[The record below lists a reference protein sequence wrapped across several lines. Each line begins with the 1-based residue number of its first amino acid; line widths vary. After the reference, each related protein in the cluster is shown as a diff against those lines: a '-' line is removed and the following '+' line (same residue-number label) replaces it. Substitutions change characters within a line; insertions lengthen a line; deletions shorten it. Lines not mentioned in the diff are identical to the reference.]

1 MKDRVLV
8 DADGYTRVHRLTPL
22 LRFWSLIL
30 ALLAIFAVNI
40 NASMISDVLSYL
52 QSGHLG
58 EIGRGSLLGAGGF
71 VLVCAV
77 IWLMSGIWW
86 RKLGYKL
93 TEDEIALRHGVIS
106 TSFRSARYERIQAV
120 DVVESIIARLLGLA
134 AVRVETAGGTSSVI
148 KIEYLSKAKAEELR
162 AELLRRTNKGP
173 TGEPAPEA
181 EEATA
186 LIPEIPILRTI
197 AAEALRLPTL
207 LAALVIGGLLFIPG
221 MWTALLP
228 IIVGYVGSVWGLV
241 DSSWKFTALHDAP
254 TNALNVSYGLA
265 DRRRQTIRISR
276 IHGVRVSQP
285 FLWRRLGWYEVNVSV
300 AGYGAKGSGKQ
311 SGSTRILPVGT
322 REQALELLE
331 LISDLD
337 RAQIEGYARPE
348 GHTQPTYTSPRRATW
363 ISPIDRKQQSVT
375 LVDSPLPVTI
385 VHRGRIN
392 RRVMVI
398 GTPHIQELTLKVG
411 PLGHLAGVRTVR
423 FDLVAGPVK
432 MAGQDLTP
440 ADASELLARLRS
452 RPLPSLDAV
461 LEQINEPNGKL
472 QRGLHQDLRN
482 KPRNNSRDGASRG
495 SQELTPGD
503 EA

>member
-1 MKDRVLV
+1 MKDRALI

-30 ALLAIFAVNI
+30 ALLAIFVLNI
-40 NASMISDVLSYL
+40 NASMIEDVVSYL
-52 QSGHLG
+52 QGGHLG
-58 EIGRGSLLGAGGF
+58 EVGRGTLLAIGGF

-77 IWLMSGIWW
+77 IWLVSGVWW

-93 TEDEIALRHGVIS
+93 TDDEVALRHGVIS

-120 DVVESIIARLLGLA
+120 DVVESIIARLLGLGT
-134 AVRVETAGGTSSVI
+134 VRVETAGGNASVI
-148 KIEYLSKAKAEELR
+148 KIEYLPKAKAEELR
-162 AELLRRTNKGP
+162 AELLRRTNG
-173 TGEPAPEA
+173 GQVEQPEQA
-181 EEATA
+181 VEEAAEPA

-207 LAALVIGGLLFIPG
+207 ITALIIGGLLFIPG

-228 IIVGYVGSVWGLV
+228 IIVGFVGRVWSLV
-241 DSSWKFTALHDAP
+241 DSSWTFTALHDAP
-254 TNALNVSYGLA
+254 SHALNISYGLA

-285 FLWRRLGWYEVNVSV
+285 FLWRRLGWYEVHVSV
-300 AGYGAKGSGKQ
+300 AGYGTKGGGKQ

-322 REQALELLE
+322 REQALDLLA

-337 RAQIEGYARPE
+337 RAQIEEYARPE
-348 GHTQPTYTSPRRATW
+348 GHTQPTYTSPRRARW
-363 ISPIDRKQQSVT
+363 VSPIDRKQQSVT
-375 LVDSPLPVTI
+375 LVDSPEPVTI

-411 PLGHLAGVRTVR
+411 PLSHLVGVRTVR
-423 FDLVAGPVK
+423 FDLVAGPVR

-440 ADASELLARLRS
+440 ADASELLTRLRT
-452 RPLPSLDAV
+452 RRLPV
-461 LEQINEPNGKL
+461 LEGPLNGPL
-472 QRGLHQDLRN
+472 G
-482 KPRNNSRDGASRG
+482 G
-495 SQELTPGD
+495 

>member
-1 MKDRVLV
+1 MKDRALI

-30 ALLAIFAVNI
+30 ALLAIFVLNI
-40 NASMISDVLSYL
+40 NASMIEDIVSYL
-52 QSGHLG
+52 QGGHLG
-58 EIGRGSLLGAGGF
+58 EVGRGTLLAIGGF

-77 IWLMSGIWW
+77 IWLVSGVWW

-93 TEDEIALRHGVIS
+93 TDDEVALRHGVIS

-134 AVRVETAGGTSSVI
+134 TVRVETAGGNASVI
-148 KIEYLSKAKAEELR
+148 KIEYLPKAKAEELR
-162 AELLRRTNKGP
+162 AELLRRTNG
-173 TGEPAPEA
+173 GQVEQREQAVEESAEP
-181 EEATA
+181 A

-207 LAALVIGGLLFIPG
+207 ITALIIGGLLFIPG

-228 IIVGYVGSVWGLV
+228 IIVGFVGRVWSLV
-241 DSSWKFTALHDAP
+241 DSSWTFTALHDAP
-254 TNALNVSYGLA
+254 SHALNISYGLA
-265 DRRRQTIRISR
+265 DRRRQTIRIGR

-285 FLWRRLGWYEVNVSV
+285 FLWRRLGWYEVHVSV
-300 AGYGAKGSGKQ
+300 AGYGTKGGGKQ

-322 REQALELLE
+322 REQALDLLA

-337 RAQIEGYARPE
+337 RAQIEDYARPE
-348 GHTQPTYTSPRRATW
+348 GHTQPTYTSPRRARW
-363 ISPIDRKQQSVT
+363 VSPIDRKQQSVT
-375 LVDSPLPVTI
+375 LVESPQPVTI

-411 PLGHLAGVRTVR
+411 PLSHLAGVRTVR
-423 FDLVAGPVK
+423 FDLVAGPVR

-440 ADASELLARLRS
+440 ADASELLTRLRT
-452 RPLPSLDAV
+452 RRLPV
-461 LEQINEPNGKL
+461 LEAPLNGPL
-472 QRGLHQDLRN
+472 G
-482 KPRNNSRDGASRG
+482 G
-495 SQELTPGD
+495 

>member
-1 MKDRVLV
+1 MKDRALV

-30 ALLAIFAVNI
+30 ALVAVFVLNI
-40 NASMISDVLSYL
+40 NASMLSDVLSYL
-52 QSGHLG
+52 QGGHLG
-58 EIGRGSLLGAGGF
+58 EVGRGTLLGIGGF
-71 VLVCAV
+71 VLVCAA
-77 IWLMSGIWW
+77 IWLVSGVWW

-93 TEDEIALRHGVIS
+93 TEDEVALRHGVIS

-120 DVVESIIARLLGLA
+120 DVVESVIARLLGLA
-134 AVRVETAGGTSSVI
+134 TVRVETAGGTSSVI
-148 KIEYLSKAKAEELR
+148 KIEYLTKAKAEQLR
-162 AELLRRTNKGP
+162 TELLRRTNNGP
-173 TGEPAPEA
+173 VGEPDPAPA
-181 EEATA
+181 DDA
-186 LIPEIPILRTI
+186 LIPEIPIGRTI

-207 LAALVIGGLLFIPG
+207 IAALIILGVVFIPG

-228 IIVGYVGSVWGLV
+228 IIVGFVGRVWGLV

-254 TNALNVSYGLA
+254 SHALNVSYGLA
-265 DRRRQTIRISR
+265 DRRRQTIRIGR

-285 FLWRRLGWYEVNVSV
+285 FLWRRFGWYEVHVSV
-300 AGYGAKGSGKQ
+300 AGYGAKGGGKQ

-322 REQALELLE
+322 REQALELLA

-337 RAQIEGYARPE
+337 RAQIEDFARPE
-348 GHTQPTYTSPRRATW
+348 GHTQPTYTSPRRARWT
-363 ISPIDRKQQSVT
+363 SPVDRRQQSVT
-375 LVDSPLPVTI
+375 LVEAPKPVTI

-411 PLGHLAGVRTVR
+411 PLSHLAGVRTVR

-440 ADASELLARLRS
+440 HDASELLTRLRT
-452 RPLPSLDAV
+452 RRLPALEGPLNGSLD
-461 LEQINEPNGKL
+461 G
-472 QRGLHQDLRN
+472 
-482 KPRNNSRDGASRG
+482 
-495 SQELTPGD
+495 

>member
-1 MKDRVLV
+1 MKDRALI

-30 ALLAIFAVNI
+30 ALLAVLAVNI
-40 NASMISDVLSYL
+40 NASMVSDVLNYL
-52 QSGHLG
+52 QGGHLG
-58 EIGRGSLLGAGGF
+58 EVGRGTLLGIGAF
-71 VLVCAV
+71 VLVCAA
-77 IWLMSGIWW
+77 IWLVSGVWW

-93 TEDEIALRHGVIS
+93 TEDEVALRHGVIS

-120 DVVESIIARLLGLA
+120 DVVESVIARLLGLA
-134 AVRVETAGGTSSVI
+134 TVRVETAGGTSSVI
-148 KIEYLSKAKAEELR
+148 KIEYLTKAKAEQLR
-162 AELLRRTNKGP
+162 AELLRRTNNGP
-173 TGEPAPEA
+173 VAEPDPVPADD
-181 EEATA
+181 A
-186 LIPEIPILRTI
+186 LIPEIPIGRTI

-207 LAALVIGGLLFIPG
+207 IAALIILGVAFIPG

-228 IIVGYVGSVWGLV
+228 VIVGFVGRVWGLV

-254 TNALNVSYGLA
+254 SHALNISYGLA
-265 DRRRQTIRISR
+265 DRRRQTIRIGR

-285 FLWRRLGWYEVNVSV
+285 FLWRRFGWYEVHVSV
-300 AGYGAKGSGKQ
+300 AGYGAKGGGKQ

-322 REQALELLE
+322 REQALELLA

-337 RAQIEGYARPE
+337 RAQIEDFARPE
-348 GHTQPTYTSPRRATW
+348 GHTQPTYTSPRRARW
-363 ISPIDRKQQSVT
+363 ISPVDRRQQSVT
-375 LVDSPLPVTI
+375 LVEAPKPVTI
-385 VHRGRIN
+385 VHRGRVN

-411 PLGHLAGVRTVR
+411 PLSHLAGVRTVR

-440 ADASELLARLRS
+440 HDASELLTRLRT
-452 RPLPSLDAV
+452 RRLPV
-461 LEQINEPNGKL
+461 LENPELKA
-472 QRGLHQDLRN
+472 
-482 KPRNNSRDGASRG
+482 DG
-495 SQELTPGD
+495 

>member
-1 MKDRVLV
+1 MKDRALV
-8 DADGYTRVHRLTPL
+8 DVDGYTRVHRLTPL

-30 ALLAIFAVNI
+30 ALVAIFAVNI

-52 QSGHLG
+52 QGGHLG
-58 EIGRGSLLGAGGF
+58 EVGRGTLLGLGAF
-71 VLVCAV
+71 VLVCTV
-77 IWLMSGIWW
+77 IWLVSGIWW

-148 KIEYLSKAKAEELR
+148 KIEYLSKVKAEELR

-173 TGEPAPEA
+173 AGESAPETPA
-181 EEATA
+181 A

-207 LAALVIGGLLFIPG
+207 VTALVIGGLLFLPG

-228 IIVGYVGSVWGLV
+228 IIVGFVGRVWGLV

-254 TNALNVSYGLA
+254 ANALNVSYGLA

-285 FLWRRLGWYEVNVSV
+285 FLWRRFGWYEVNVSV

-322 REQALELLE
+322 REQVLELLE

-337 RAQIEGYARPE
+337 RAQIEDFARPE

-363 ISPIDRKQQSVT
+363 VSPIDRKQQSVT
-375 LVDSPLPVTI
+375 LVDSPQPVTI

-440 ADASELLARLRS
+440 ADASELLTRLRS
-452 RPLPSLDAV
+452 RRLPA
-461 LEQINEPNGKL
+461 LESAPAPSG
-472 QRGLHQDLRN
+472 
-482 KPRNNSRDGASRG
+482 
-495 SQELTPGD
+495 GD

>member
-1 MKDRVLV
+1 VKDRALI

-30 ALLAIFAVNI
+30 ALLAIFVLNI
-40 NASMISDVLSYL
+40 NASMIEDVVSYL
-52 QSGHLG
+52 QGGHLG
-58 EIGRGSLLGAGGF
+58 EVGRGTLLAIGGF

-77 IWLMSGIWW
+77 IWLVSGVWW

-93 TEDEIALRHGVIS
+93 TDDEVALRHGVIS

-134 AVRVETAGGTSSVI
+134 TVRVETAGGNASVI
-148 KIEYLSKAKAEELR
+148 KIEYLPKAKAEELR
-162 AELLRRTNKGP
+162 AELLRRTNSGQAEQP
-173 TGEPAPEA
+173 EQAVEEVAEP
-181 EEATA
+181 A

-207 LAALVIGGLLFIPG
+207 ITALIIGGLLFIPG

-228 IIVGYVGSVWGLV
+228 IIVGFVGRVWSLV
-241 DSSWKFTALHDAP
+241 DSSWTFTALHDAP
-254 TNALNVSYGLA
+254 SHALNISYGLA
-265 DRRRQTIRISR
+265 DRRRQTIRIGR

-285 FLWRRLGWYEVNVSV
+285 FLWRRLGWYEVHVSV
-300 AGYGAKGSGKQ
+300 AGYGTKGGGKQ

-322 REQALELLE
+322 REQALELLA

-337 RAQIEGYARPE
+337 RAQIEDYARPE
-348 GHTQPTYTSPRRATW
+348 GHTQPTYTSPRRARW
-363 ISPIDRKQQSVT
+363 VSPIDRKQQSVT
-375 LVDSPLPVTI
+375 LVDSPQPVTI

-411 PLGHLAGVRTVR
+411 PLSHLAGVRTVR
-423 FDLVAGPVK
+423 FDLVAGPVR
-432 MAGQDLTP
+432 MAGQDLPP
-440 ADASELLARLRS
+440 ADASELLTRLRT
-452 RPLPSLDAV
+452 RRLPV
-461 LEQINEPNGKL
+461 LEGPLNGTL
-472 QRGLHQDLRN
+472 G
-482 KPRNNSRDGASRG
+482 G
-495 SQELTPGD
+495 

>member
-1 MKDRVLV
+1 MRDRALV

-30 ALLAIFAVNI
+30 ALVAVLAVNI

-52 QSGHLG
+52 QGGHLG
-58 EIGRGSLLGAGGF
+58 EVGRGTLLGIGAF
-71 VLVCAV
+71 VLVCAM
-77 IWLMSGIWW
+77 IWLVSGIWW

-148 KIEYLSKAKAEELR
+148 KIEYLSKATAEELR

-173 TGEPAPEA
+173 ASAPAPETPA
-181 EEATA
+181 D
-186 LIPEIPILRTI
+186 LIPGIPILRTI
-197 AAEALRLPTL
+197 TAEALRLPTL
-207 LAALVIGGLLFIPG
+207 LAGLVIGGLLFIPG

-228 IIVGYVGSVWGLV
+228 IIVGYLGSVWGLV

-254 TNALNVSYGLA
+254 ANALNVSYGLA

-285 FLWRRLGWYEVNVSV
+285 FLWRRLGWYEVHVSV

-322 REQALELLE
+322 REQALELLA

-337 RAQIEGYARPE
+337 RAQIEDFARPE
-348 GHTQPTYTSPRRATW
+348 GHSQPTYTSPRRATW
-363 ISPIDRKQQSVT
+363 VSPIDRKQQSVT
-375 LVDSPLPVTI
+375 LVDSPRPVTI

-432 MAGQDLTP
+432 MGGQDLTP

-452 RPLPSLDAV
+452 RRLPALDAA
-461 LEQINEPNGKL
+461 LEPSNEPIDTP
-472 QRGLHQDLRN
+472 QRELHQDLRN
-482 KPRNNSRDGASRG
+482 NPRDGAG
-495 SQELTPGD
+495 KWGLDLKACD

>member
-1 MKDRVLV
+1 MKDRALI

-30 ALLAIFAVNI
+30 ALLAIFVLNI
-40 NASMISDVLSYL
+40 NASMIEDVVSYL
-52 QSGHLG
+52 QGGHLG
-58 EIGRGSLLGAGGF
+58 EVGRSTLLAIGGF

-77 IWLMSGIWW
+77 IWLVSGVWW

-93 TEDEIALRHGVIS
+93 TDDEVALRHGVIS

-134 AVRVETAGGTSSVI
+134 TVRVETAGGNASVI
-148 KIEYLSKAKAEELR
+148 KIEYLTKAKAEELR
-162 AELLRRTNKGP
+162 AELLRRTNGGQAEQP
-173 TGEPAPEA
+173 EQAVEEVAEP
-181 EEATA
+181 A

-207 LAALVIGGLLFIPG
+207 ITALTIGGLLFIPG

-228 IIVGYVGSVWGLV
+228 IIVGFVGRVWSLV
-241 DSSWKFTALHDAP
+241 DSSWTFTALHDAP
-254 TNALNVSYGLA
+254 SHALNISYGLA

-285 FLWRRLGWYEVNVSV
+285 FLWRRLGWYEVHVSV
-300 AGYGAKGSGKQ
+300 AGYGTKGGGKQ

-322 REQALELLE
+322 REQALDLLA

-337 RAQIEGYARPE
+337 RAQIEDYARPE
-348 GHTQPTYTSPRRATW
+348 GHTQPTYTSPRRARW
-363 ISPIDRKQQSVT
+363 VSPIDRKQQSVT
-375 LVDSPLPVTI
+375 LVDSPEPVTI

-411 PLGHLAGVRTVR
+411 PLSHLAGVRTVR
-423 FDLVAGPVK
+423 FDLVAGPVR

-440 ADASELLARLRS
+440 ADASELLTRLRT
-452 RPLPSLDAV
+452 RRLPV
-461 LEQINEPNGKL
+461 LEGPLNGPL
-472 QRGLHQDLRN
+472 G
-482 KPRNNSRDGASRG
+482 G
-495 SQELTPGD
+495 

>member
-1 MKDRVLV
+1 MKDRALI

-30 ALLAIFAVNI
+30 ALLAIFVLNI
-40 NASMISDVLSYL
+40 NASMIEDVVSYL
-52 QSGHLG
+52 QGGHLG
-58 EIGRGSLLGAGGF
+58 EVGRGTLLAIGGF

-77 IWLMSGIWW
+77 IWLVSGVWW

-93 TEDEIALRHGVIS
+93 TDDEVALRHGVIS

-134 AVRVETAGGTSSVI
+134 TVRVETAGGNASVI
-148 KIEYLSKAKAEELR
+148 KIEYLPKAKAEELR
-162 AELLRRTNKGP
+162 AELLRRTNG
-173 TGEPAPEA
+173 GQVEQPEQA
-181 EEATA
+181 VEEAAEPA

-207 LAALVIGGLLFIPG
+207 ITALIIGGLLFVPG

-228 IIVGYVGSVWGLV
+228 IIVGFVGRVWSLV
-241 DSSWKFTALHDAP
+241 DSSWTFTALHDAP
-254 TNALNVSYGLA
+254 SHALNISYGLA

-285 FLWRRLGWYEVNVSV
+285 FLWRRLGWYEVHVSV
-300 AGYGAKGSGKQ
+300 AGYGTKGGGKQ

-322 REQALELLE
+322 REQALDLLA

-337 RAQIEGYARPE
+337 RAQIEEYARPE
-348 GHTQPTYTSPRRATW
+348 GHTQPTYTSPRRARW
-363 ISPIDRKQQSVT
+363 VSPIDRKQQSVT
-375 LVDSPLPVTI
+375 LVDSPEPVTI

-411 PLGHLAGVRTVR
+411 PLSHLVGVRTVR
-423 FDLVAGPVK
+423 FDLVAGPVR

-440 ADASELLARLRS
+440 ADASELLTRLRTRS
-452 RPLPSLDAV
+452 LPV
-461 LEQINEPNGKL
+461 LEGPLNGPL
-472 QRGLHQDLRN
+472 G
-482 KPRNNSRDGASRG
+482 G
-495 SQELTPGD
+495 

>member
-1 MKDRVLV
+1 MKDRALV

-30 ALLAIFAVNI
+30 ALLAVVVVNI
-40 NASMISDVLSYL
+40 NASMASDVLSYL

-58 EIGRGSLLGAGGF
+58 EIGRGTLLGIAAF
-71 VLVCAV
+71 LLVCAV
-77 IWLMSGIWW
+77 IWLVSGIWW

-93 TEDEIALRHGVIS
+93 TDDEIALRHGVIS

-134 AVRVETAGGTSSVI
+134 AVRVETAGGASSVI
-148 KIEYLSKAKAEELR
+148 TIAYLSKAKAEELR
-162 AELLRRTNKGP
+162 AELLRRTNKEP
-173 TGEPAPEA
+173 ASEPAPEA
-181 EEATA
+181 EEAA

-207 LAALVIGGLLFIPG
+207 ISALVIGGLLFIPG

-254 TNALNVSYGLA
+254 SHALNISYGLA

-285 FLWRRLGWYEVNVSV
+285 FLWRRLGWYEVHVSV
-300 AGYGAKGSGKQ
+300 AGYGAKGGGKQ
-311 SGSTRILPVGT
+311 SGSTRVLPVGT
-322 REQALELLE
+322 REQAVELLA

-337 RAQIEGYARPE
+337 RTQIEDYARPE
-348 GHTQPTYTSPRRATW
+348 GHTKPTYTSPRRAW
-363 ISPIDRKQQSVT
+363 WVSPIDRKQQSVT
-375 LVDSPLPVTI
+375 LVESPQPVTI
-385 VHRGRIN
+385 VHCGRIN

-432 MAGQDLTP
+432 MAGHDLTP
-440 ADASELLARLRS
+440 ADASELLTRLRARRLPALEAS
-452 RPLPSLDAV
+452 RPHEA
-461 LEQINEPNGKL
+461 
-472 QRGLHQDLRN
+472 QDT
-482 KPRNNSRDGASRG
+482 KG
-495 SQELTPGD
+495 GD

>member
-1 MKDRVLV
+1 MKDRALI

-30 ALLAIFAVNI
+30 ALVAVLAVNV
-40 NASMISDVLSYL
+40 NASMVSDVLSYV
-52 QSGHLG
+52 QGGHLG
-58 EIGRGSLLGAGGF
+58 EVGRGTLLGIGAF
-71 VLVCAV
+71 VLVCTV
-77 IWLMSGIWW
+77 IWLVSGIWW

-148 KIEYLSKAKAEELR
+148 KIEYLTKATAEELR

-173 TGEPAPEA
+173 ASEPEPETPA
-181 EEATA
+181 A

-207 LAALVIGGLLFIPG
+207 VTALVIGGLLFLPG

-228 IIVGYVGSVWGLV
+228 IIVGFVGRVWSLV

-254 TNALNVSYGLA
+254 ANALNVSYGLA

-285 FLWRRLGWYEVNVSV
+285 FLWRRFGWYEVHVSV
-300 AGYGAKGSGKQ
+300 AGYGAKGGGKQ

-322 REQALELLE
+322 REQALELLA

-337 RAQIEGYARPE
+337 RAQIEDYARPE
-348 GHTQPTYTSPRRATW
+348 GHTRPTYTSPRRATW
-363 ISPIDRKQQSVT
+363 VSPIDRKQQSVT
-375 LVDSPLPVTI
+375 LVESPQPVTI

-432 MAGQDLTP
+432 MAGQDLTS
-440 ADASELLARLRS
+440 ADASALLTRLRS
-452 RPLPSLDAV
+452 RRLPA
-461 LEQINEPNGKL
+461 LESAPA
-472 QRGLHQDLRN
+472 
-482 KPRNNSRDGASRG
+482 PS
-495 SQELTPGD
+495 GD

>member
-1 MKDRVLV
+1 MKDRALI
-8 DADGYTRVHRLTPL
+8 DADGYIRVHRFTPL

-30 ALLAIFAVNI
+30 ALVAIFAVNI
-40 NASMISDVLSYL
+40 NAAMISDVVSYL
-52 QSGHLG
+52 QSGNLG
-58 EIGRGSLLGAGGF
+58 EVGRGTLLGIGAF

-77 IWLMSGIWW
+77 IWLVSGIWW

-134 AVRVETAGGTSSVI
+134 TVRVETAGGTSSVI
-148 KIEYLSKAKAEELR
+148 KIEYLPKAKAEELR
-162 AELLRRTNKGP
+162 AELLRRTNKNP
-173 TGEPAPEA
+173 ASEPAPEA
-181 EEATA
+181 EEAAA

-228 IIVGYVGSVWGLV
+228 IIVGFVGSVWGLV

-285 FLWRRLGWYEVNVSV
+285 FLWRRFGWYEVHVSV

-337 RAQIEGYARPE
+337 RAQIEDFARPE

-363 ISPIDRKQQSVT
+363 ISPLDRKQQSVT

-440 ADASELLARLRS
+440 ADASELLTRLRS
-452 RPLPSLDAV
+452 RRLPAMESALSPMDSSV
-461 LEQINEPNGKL
+461 NISQV
-472 QRGLHQDLRN
+472 D
-482 KPRNNSRDGASRG
+482 PRQNPREDSRDSAVRG
-495 SQELTPGD
+495 SD

>member
-1 MKDRVLV
+1 MKDRALI

-30 ALLAIFAVNI
+30 ALLAVLAVNI
-40 NASMISDVLSYL
+40 NASMVSDVLNYL
-52 QSGHLG
+52 QGGHLG
-58 EIGRGSLLGAGGF
+58 EVGRGTLLGIGAF
-71 VLVCAV
+71 VLVCAA
-77 IWLMSGIWW
+77 IWLVSGVWW

-93 TEDEIALRHGVIS
+93 TEDEVALRHGVIS

-120 DVVESIIARLLGLA
+120 DVVESVIARLLGLA
-134 AVRVETAGGTSSVI
+134 TVRVETAGGTSSVI
-148 KIEYLSKAKAEELR
+148 KIEYLTKAKAEQLR
-162 AELLRRTNKGP
+162 AELLRRTNNGP
-173 TGEPAPEA
+173 VAEPDPVPADD
-181 EEATA
+181 A
-186 LIPEIPILRTI
+186 LIPEIPIGRTI

-207 LAALVIGGLLFIPG
+207 IAALIILGVAFIPG

-228 IIVGYVGSVWGLV
+228 VIVGFVGRVWGLV

-254 TNALNVSYGLA
+254 SHALNISYGLA
-265 DRRRQTIRISR
+265 DRRRQTIRIGR

-285 FLWRRLGWYEVNVSV
+285 FLWRRFGWYEVHVSV
-300 AGYGAKGSGKQ
+300 AGYGAKGGGKQ

-322 REQALELLE
+322 REQALELLA

-337 RAQIEGYARPE
+337 RAQIEDFARPE
-348 GHTQPTYTSPRRATW
+348 GHTQPTYTSPRRARW
-363 ISPIDRKQQSVT
+363 ISPVDRRQQSVT
-375 LVDSPLPVTI
+375 LVEAPKPVTI
-385 VHRGRIN
+385 VHRGRVN

-411 PLGHLAGVRTVR
+411 PLSHLAGVRTVR

-440 ADASELLARLRS
+440 HDASELLTRLRT
-452 RPLPSLDAV
+452 RRLPALEGPLNGALD
-461 LEQINEPNGKL
+461 G
-472 QRGLHQDLRN
+472 
-482 KPRNNSRDGASRG
+482 
-495 SQELTPGD
+495 

>member
-1 MKDRVLV
+1 MKDRALI

-30 ALLAIFAVNI
+30 ALVAVLAVNV
-40 NASMISDVLSYL
+40 NASMVSDVLSYV
-52 QSGHLG
+52 QGGHLG
-58 EIGRGSLLGAGGF
+58 EVGRGTLLGIGAF
-71 VLVCAV
+71 VLVCTV
-77 IWLMSGIWW
+77 IWLVSGIWW

-148 KIEYLSKAKAEELR
+148 KIEYLTKATAEELR

-173 TGEPAPEA
+173 ASEPAPETPA
-181 EEATA
+181 A

-207 LAALVIGGLLFIPG
+207 VTALVIGSLLFLPG

-228 IIVGYVGSVWGLV
+228 IIVGFVGRVWSLV
-241 DSSWKFTALHDAP
+241 DSSWTFTALHDAP
-254 TNALNVSYGLA
+254 ANALNVSYGLA

-285 FLWRRLGWYEVNVSV
+285 FLWRRFGWYEVHVSV
-300 AGYGAKGSGKQ
+300 AGYGAKGGGKQ

-322 REQALELLE
+322 REQALELLA

-337 RAQIEGYARPE
+337 RAQIEDYARPE
-348 GHTQPTYTSPRRATW
+348 GHTQPTYTSPRRARW
-363 ISPIDRKQQSVT
+363 VSPIDRKQQSVT
-375 LVDSPLPVTI
+375 LVESPQPVTI

-440 ADASELLARLRS
+440 ADASELLTRLRS
-452 RPLPSLDAV
+452 RRLPA
-461 LEQINEPNGKL
+461 LESAPAPSG
-472 QRGLHQDLRN
+472 
-482 KPRNNSRDGASRG
+482 
-495 SQELTPGD
+495 GD

>member
-1 MKDRVLV
+1 MKDRALV

-30 ALLAIFAVNI
+30 ALVAVLAVNV
-40 NASMISDVLSYL
+40 NASMVSDVLSYV
-52 QSGHLG
+52 QGGHLG
-58 EIGRGSLLGAGGF
+58 EVGRGTLLGIGAF
-71 VLVCAV
+71 VLVCAM
-77 IWLMSGIWW
+77 IWLVSGIWW

-148 KIEYLSKAKAEELR
+148 KIEYLTKATAEELR

-173 TGEPAPEA
+173 ASEPA
-181 EEATA
+181 EETPAA

-207 LAALVIGGLLFIPG
+207 VTALVIGGLLFLPG

-241 DSSWKFTALHDAP
+241 DSSWKFTAFHHAP

-285 FLWRRLGWYEVNVSV
+285 FLWRRFGWYEVHVSV
-300 AGYGAKGSGKQ
+300 AGYGAKGGGKQ

-322 REQALELLE
+322 REQALELLA

-337 RAQIEGYARPE
+337 RAQIEDYARPE

-363 ISPIDRKQQSVT
+363 VSPVDRKQQSVT

-440 ADASELLARLRS
+440 ADASELLTRLRS
-452 RPLPSLDAV
+452 RRLPA
-461 LEQINEPNGKL
+461 LESAPA
-472 QRGLHQDLRN
+472 
-482 KPRNNSRDGASRG
+482 PS
-495 SQELTPGD
+495 GD

>member
-1 MKDRVLV
+1 MKDRALI

-30 ALLAIFAVNI
+30 ALVAVLAVNV
-40 NASMISDVLSYL
+40 NASMVSDILAYL
-52 QSGHLG
+52 QGGHLG
-58 EIGRGSLLGAGGF
+58 EVGRGTLLGIGAF
-71 VLVCAV
+71 VLVCAM
-77 IWLMSGIWW
+77 IWLASGIWW

-148 KIEYLSKAKAEELR
+148 KIEYLTKATAEELR

-173 TGEPAPEA
+173 ASEPEPETPA
-181 EEATA
+181 A
-186 LIPEIPILRTI
+186 LIPAIPILRTI

-207 LAALVIGGLLFIPG
+207 VTALVIGGLLFLPG

-228 IIVGYVGSVWGLV
+228 IIVGFVGRVWSLV
-241 DSSWKFTALHDAP
+241 DSSWTFTALHDAP
-254 TNALNVSYGLA
+254 ANALNVSYGLA

-285 FLWRRLGWYEVNVSV
+285 FLWRRFGWYEVHVSV
-300 AGYGAKGSGKQ
+300 AGYGAKGGGKQ

-322 REQALELLE
+322 REQALELLA

-337 RAQIEGYARPE
+337 RAQIEDYARPE

-363 ISPIDRKQQSVT
+363 VSPVDRKQQSVT
-375 LVDSPLPVTI
+375 LVESPQPVTI

-440 ADASELLARLRS
+440 HDASELLTRLRS
-452 RPLPSLDAV
+452 RRLPA
-461 LEQINEPNGKL
+461 LESAPA
-472 QRGLHQDLRN
+472 
-482 KPRNNSRDGASRG
+482 PS
-495 SQELTPGD
+495 GD

>member
-1 MKDRVLV
+1 MKDRALI

-30 ALLAIFAVNI
+30 ALLAIFVLNI
-40 NASMISDVLSYL
+40 NASMIEDVVSYL
-52 QSGHLG
+52 QGGHLG
-58 EIGRGSLLGAGGF
+58 EVGRGTLLAIGGF

-77 IWLMSGIWW
+77 IWLVSGVWW

-93 TEDEIALRHGVIS
+93 TDDEVALRHGVIS

-134 AVRVETAGGTSSVI
+134 TVRVETAGGNASVI
-148 KIEYLSKAKAEELR
+148 KIEYLPKAKAEELR
-162 AELLRRTNKGP
+162 AELLRRTNGGQVEQP
-173 TGEPAPEA
+173 EQAVEEESEP
-181 EEATA
+181 A

-207 LAALVIGGLLFIPG
+207 ITALIIGGLLFIPG

-228 IIVGYVGSVWGLV
+228 IIVGFVGRVWSLV
-241 DSSWKFTALHDAP
+241 DSSWTFTALHDAP
-254 TNALNVSYGLA
+254 SNALNISYGLA

-285 FLWRRLGWYEVNVSV
+285 FLWRRLGWYEVHVSV
-300 AGYGAKGSGKQ
+300 AGYGTKGGGKQ

-322 REQALELLE
+322 REQALDLLA

-337 RAQIEGYARPE
+337 RAQIEDYARPE
-348 GHTQPTYTSPRRATW
+348 GHTQPTYTSPRRARW
-363 ISPIDRKQQSVT
+363 VSPIDRKQQSVT
-375 LVDSPLPVTI
+375 LVDSPEPVTI

-411 PLGHLAGVRTVR
+411 PLSHLAGVRTVR
-423 FDLVAGPVK
+423 FDLVAGPVR

-440 ADASELLARLRS
+440 ADASELLTRLRT
-452 RPLPSLDAV
+452 RRLPV
-461 LEQINEPNGKL
+461 LEGPLNGTL
-472 QRGLHQDLRN
+472 G
-482 KPRNNSRDGASRG
+482 G
-495 SQELTPGD
+495 

>member
-1 MKDRVLV
+1 MKDRALI

-30 ALLAIFAVNI
+30 ALLAIFVLNI
-40 NASMISDVLSYL
+40 NASMIEDVVSYL
-52 QSGHLG
+52 QGGHLG
-58 EIGRGSLLGAGGF
+58 EVGRGTLLAIGGF

-77 IWLMSGIWW
+77 IWLVSGVWW

-93 TEDEIALRHGVIS
+93 TDDEVALRHGVIS

-134 AVRVETAGGTSSVI
+134 TVRVETAGGNASVI
-148 KIEYLSKAKAEELR
+148 KIEYLPKAKAEELR
-162 AELLRRTNKGP
+162 AELLRRTNG
-173 TGEPAPEA
+173 GQVEQPEQA
-181 EEATA
+181 VEEAAEPA

-207 LAALVIGGLLFIPG
+207 ITGLIIGGLLFIPG

-228 IIVGYVGSVWGLV
+228 IIVGFVGRVWSLV
-241 DSSWKFTALHDAP
+241 DSSWTFTALHDAP
-254 TNALNVSYGLA
+254 SHALNISYGLA

-285 FLWRRLGWYEVNVSV
+285 FLWRRLGWYEVHVSV
-300 AGYGAKGSGKQ
+300 AGYGTKGGGKQ

-322 REQALELLE
+322 REQALDLLA

-337 RAQIEGYARPE
+337 RAQIEDYARPE
-348 GHTQPTYTSPRRATW
+348 GHTQPTYTSPRRAW
-363 ISPIDRKQQSVT
+363 WVSPIDRKQQSVT
-375 LVDSPLPVTI
+375 LVDSPEPVTI

-411 PLGHLAGVRTVR
+411 PLSHLVGVRTVR
-423 FDLVAGPVK
+423 FDLVAGPVR

-440 ADASELLARLRS
+440 ADASELLTRLRT
-452 RPLPSLDAV
+452 RRLPV
-461 LEQINEPNGKL
+461 LEGPLNGPL
-472 QRGLHQDLRN
+472 G
-482 KPRNNSRDGASRG
+482 G
-495 SQELTPGD
+495 

>member
-1 MKDRVLV
+1 MKDRALI
-8 DADGYTRVHRLTPL
+8 DADGYTRVHRFTPL

-30 ALLAIFAVNI
+30 ALVAVLAVNV
-40 NASMISDVLSYL
+40 NASMVSDVLSYV
-52 QSGHLG
+52 QGGHLG
-58 EIGRGSLLGAGGF
+58 EVGRGTLLGIGAF
-71 VLVCAV
+71 VLVCTV
-77 IWLMSGIWW
+77 IWLVSGIWW

-120 DVVESIIARLLGLA
+120 EVVESIIARLLGLA

-148 KIEYLSKAKAEELR
+148 KIEYLTKATAEELR

-173 TGEPAPEA
+173 ASEPAPETPA
-181 EEATA
+181 A

-207 LAALVIGGLLFIPG
+207 VTALVIGGLLFLPG

-228 IIVGYVGSVWGLV
+228 IIVGFVGRVWSLV
-241 DSSWKFTALHDAP
+241 DSSWTFTALHDAP
-254 TNALNVSYGLA
+254 ANALNVSYGLA

-285 FLWRRLGWYEVNVSV
+285 FLWRRFGWYEVHVSV
-300 AGYGAKGSGKQ
+300 AGYGAKGGGKQ

-337 RAQIEGYARPE
+337 RAQIEDFARPE
-348 GHTQPTYTSPRRATW
+348 GRTQPTYTSPRRATW

-375 LVDSPLPVTI
+375 LVESPQPVTI

-440 ADASELLARLRS
+440 ADASALLTRLRS
-452 RPLPSLDAV
+452 RRLPAMEAALGPSSL
-461 LEQINEPNGKL
+461 Q
-472 QRGLHQDLRN
+472 QDL
-482 KPRNNSRDGASRG
+482 K
-495 SQELTPGD
+495 PGD

>member
-1 MKDRVLV
+1 MKDRALV

-58 EIGRGSLLGAGGF
+58 EIGRGTLLGIAAF
-71 VLVCAV
+71 LLVCAV
-77 IWLMSGIWW
+77 IWLVSGIWW

-134 AVRVETAGGTSSVI
+134 AVRVETAGGASSVI
-148 KIEYLSKAKAEELR
+148 TIAYLSKTRAEELR

-173 TGEPAPEA
+173 ASEPAPETPA
-181 EEATA
+181 A

-207 LAALVIGGLLFIPG
+207 ISALVIGGLLFIPG

-241 DSSWKFTALHDAP
+241 DSSWKFTALYDAP
-254 TNALNVSYGLA
+254 SHALNISYGLA

-285 FLWRRLGWYEVNVSV
+285 FLWRRLGWYEVHVSV
-300 AGYGAKGSGKQ
+300 AGYGAKGGGKQ
-311 SGSTRILPVGT
+311 SGSTRVLPVGT
-322 REQALELLE
+322 REQAVELLA

-337 RAQIEGYARPE
+337 RTQIEDYARPE
-348 GHTQPTYTSPRRATW
+348 GHTKPTYTSPRRAW
-363 ISPIDRKQQSVT
+363 WVSPIDRKQQSVT
-375 LVDSPLPVTI
+375 LVESPQPVTI
-385 VHRGRIN
+385 VHCGRIN

-432 MAGQDLTP
+432 MAGHDLTP
-440 ADASELLARLRS
+440 ADASELLTRLRARRLPALEAS
-452 RPLPSLDAV
+452 RPHEVQDA
-461 LEQINEPNGKL
+461 K
-472 QRGLHQDLRN
+472 
-482 KPRNNSRDGASRG
+482 G
-495 SQELTPGD
+495 SD

>member
-1 MKDRVLV
+1 MKDRALV

-30 ALLAIFAVNI
+30 ALVAVFVLNI
-40 NASMISDVLSYL
+40 NASMLSDVLSYL
-52 QSGHLG
+52 QGGHLG
-58 EIGRGSLLGAGGF
+58 EVGRGTLPGIGGF
-71 VLVCAV
+71 VLECAA
-77 IWLMSGIWW
+77 IWLVSGVWW

-93 TEDEIALRHGVIS
+93 TEDEVALRHGVIS

-120 DVVESIIARLLGLA
+120 DVVESVIARLLGLA
-134 AVRVETAGGTSSVI
+134 TVRVETAGGRSSVI

-162 AELLRRTNKGP
+162 EELLRRTNNGP
-173 TGEPAPEA
+173 VGEPDPAPA
-181 EEATA
+181 DDA
-186 LIPEIPILRTI
+186 LIPEIPIGRTI

-207 LAALVIGGLLFIPG
+207 IAVLIILGVVFIPG

-228 IIVGYVGSVWGLV
+228 IIVGFVGRVWGLV

-254 TNALNVSYGLA
+254 SHALNVSYGLA
-265 DRRRQTIRISR
+265 DRRRQTIRIGR

-285 FLWRRLGWYEVNVSV
+285 FLWRRFGWYEVHVSV
-300 AGYGAKGSGKQ
+300 AGYGAKGGGKQ

-322 REQALELLE
+322 REQALELLA

-337 RAQIEGYARPE
+337 RTQIEDFARPE
-348 GHTQPTYTSPRRATW
+348 GHTQPTYTSPRRARW
-363 ISPIDRKQQSVT
+363 ISPVDRRQQSVT
-375 LVDSPLPVTI
+375 LVEAPKPVTI
-385 VHRGRIN
+385 VHRGRVN

-398 GTPHIQELTLKVG
+398 GTPHIQELTLKAG
-411 PLGHLAGVRTVR
+411 PLSHLAGVRTVR

-440 ADASELLARLRS
+440 ADASELLTRLRT
-452 RPLPSLDAV
+452 RRLPALEGPLNGALD
-461 LEQINEPNGKL
+461 G
-472 QRGLHQDLRN
+472 
-482 KPRNNSRDGASRG
+482 
-495 SQELTPGD
+495 

>member
-1 MKDRVLV
+1 MKDRALV

-30 ALLAIFAVNI
+30 ALLAIFVVNI

-52 QSGHLG
+52 QSGHLS
-58 EIGRGSLLGAGGF
+58 EIGRGTLLGIAAF
-71 VLVCAV
+71 ILVCAL
-77 IWLMSGIWW
+77 IWLVSGVWW

-93 TEDEIALRHGVIS
+93 TDDEIALRHGVIS

-148 KIEYLSKAKAEELR
+148 QIQYLSKAKAEALR
-162 AELLRRTNKGP
+162 AELLHRTNKV
-173 TGEPAPEA
+173 PASLLVA
-181 EEATA
+181 EEEGA

-207 LAALVIGGLLFIPG
+207 LVALTIGGLLFIPG

-228 IIVGYVGSVWGLV
+228 IIVGFVGRVWSLV
-241 DSSWKFTALHDAP
+241 DSSWTFTALHDAP
-254 TNALNVSYGLA
+254 SNALNVSYGLA

-285 FLWRRLGWYEVNVSV
+285 FLWRRFGWYEVEVSV
-300 AGYGAKGSGKQ
+300 AGYGAKSSGKQ

-322 REQALELLE
+322 REQAVELLA

-337 RAQIEGYARPE
+337 RTQIEDYARPE
-348 GHTQPTYTSPRRATW
+348 GHTQPTYTSPRRAW
-363 ISPIDRKQQSVT
+363 WVSPIDRKQQSVT
-375 LVDSPLPVTI
+375 LVDSPQPVTI

-440 ADASELLARLRS
+440 ADASDLLTRLRS
-452 RPLPSLDAV
+452 RRLPA
-461 LEQINEPNGKL
+461 LE
-472 QRGLHQDLRN
+472 
-482 KPRNNSRDGASRG
+482 ASRPHEAQDTKG
-495 SQELTPGD
+495 GD

>member
-1 MKDRVLV
+1 MKDRALV

-30 ALLAIFAVNI
+30 ALMAIFAVNI

-58 EIGRGSLLGAGGF
+58 EIGRGTLLGIAAF
-71 VLVCAV
+71 LLVCAV
-77 IWLMSGIWW
+77 IWLVSGIWW

-93 TEDEIALRHGVIS
+93 TDDEIALRHGVIS

-134 AVRVETAGGTSSVI
+134 AVRVETAGGASSVI
-148 KIEYLSKAKAEELR
+148 TIAYLSKTRAEELR
-162 AELLRRTNKGP
+162 AELLRRTNKSP
-173 TGEPAPEA
+173 SSEPAPEV
-181 EEATA
+181 EEAAA

-207 LAALVIGGLLFIPG
+207 LAALVIGGLLFLPG

-228 IIVGYVGSVWGLV
+228 IIVGYLGSVWGLV
-241 DSSWKFTALHDAP
+241 DSSWKFTALYDAP
-254 TNALNVSYGLA
+254 SHALNISYGLA

-285 FLWRRLGWYEVNVSV
+285 FLWRRLGWYEVHVSV
-300 AGYGAKGSGKQ
+300 AGYGTKGGGKQ

-322 REQALELLE
+322 REQALDLLA

-337 RAQIEGYARPE
+337 RTQIEDYARPE
-348 GHTQPTYTSPRRATW
+348 GHTQPTYTSPRRARW
-363 ISPIDRKQQSVT
+363 VSPIDRKQQSVT
-375 LVDSPLPVTI
+375 LVESPQPVTI

-411 PLGHLAGVRTVR
+411 PVGHLAGVRTVR

-432 MAGQDLTP
+432 MAGHDLTP
-440 ADASELLARLRS
+440 ADASELLTRLRA
-452 RPLPSLDAV
+452 RRLPDLEGPINGPL
-461 LEQINEPNGKL
+461 G
-472 QRGLHQDLRN
+472 G
-482 KPRNNSRDGASRG
+482 
-495 SQELTPGD
+495 

>member
-1 MKDRVLV
+1 MKDRALV

-30 ALLAIFAVNI
+30 ALLAVVVVNI

-58 EIGRGSLLGAGGF
+58 EIGRGTLLGIAAF
-71 VLVCAV
+71 LLVCAM
-77 IWLMSGIWW
+77 IWLVSGIWW

-93 TEDEIALRHGVIS
+93 TDDEIALRHGVIS

-134 AVRVETAGGTSSVI
+134 AVRVETAGGASSVI
-148 KIEYLSKAKAEELR
+148 TIAYLSKTRAEELR

-173 TGEPAPEA
+173 ASEPAPETPA
-181 EEATA
+181 A

-197 AAEALRLPTL
+197 AAEALRLPTVVT
-207 LAALVIGGLLFIPG
+207 ALVIGGLLFLPG

-241 DSSWKFTALHDAP
+241 DSSWKFTALYDAP
-254 TNALNVSYGLA
+254 SHALNISYGLA

-285 FLWRRLGWYEVNVSV
+285 FLWRRLGWYEVHVSV
-300 AGYGAKGSGKQ
+300 AGYGAKGGSKQ
-311 SGSTRILPVGT
+311 SGSTRVLPVGT
-322 REQALELLE
+322 REQAVELLA

-337 RAQIEGYARPE
+337 RTQIEDYARPE
-348 GHTQPTYTSPRRATW
+348 GHTKPTYTSPRRAW
-363 ISPIDRKQQSVT
+363 WVSPIDRKQQSVT
-375 LVDSPLPVTI
+375 LVESPQPVTI
-385 VHRGRIN
+385 VHCGRIN

-411 PLGHLAGVRTVR
+411 PVGHLAGVRTVR

-432 MAGQDLTP
+432 MAGHDLTP
-440 ADASELLARLRS
+440 ADASELLTRLRARRLPALEAS
-452 RPLPSLDAV
+452 RPHEAQDAK
-461 LEQINEPNGKL
+461 G
-472 QRGLHQDLRN
+472 
-482 KPRNNSRDGASRG
+482 
-495 SQELTPGD
+495 GD

>member
-1 MKDRVLV
+1 MKDRALV

-30 ALLAIFAVNI
+30 ALLAVLAVNI
-40 NASMISDVLSYL
+40 NASMVSDVLNYL
-52 QSGHLG
+52 QGGHLG
-58 EIGRGSLLGAGGF
+58 EVGRGTLLGIGGF
-71 VLVCAV
+71 VLVCAA
-77 IWLMSGIWW
+77 IWLVSGVWW

-93 TEDEIALRHGVIS
+93 TDDEVALRHGVIS

-134 AVRVETAGGTSSVI
+134 TVRVETAGGTSSVI
-148 KIEYLSKAKAEELR
+148 KIEYLPKAKAEQLR
-162 AELLRRTNKGP
+162 AELLRRTNGGQAEKP
-173 TGEPAPEA
+173 VHDDVEEP
-181 EEATA
+181 A

-207 LAALVIGGLLFIPG
+207 MTALIIIGLLFIPG

-228 IIVGYVGSVWGLV
+228 IIVGFVGRVWSLV
-241 DSSWKFTALHDAP
+241 DSSWTFTALHDAP
-254 TNALNVSYGLA
+254 SHALNISYGLA

-285 FLWRRLGWYEVNVSV
+285 FLWRRFGWYEVHVSV
-300 AGYGAKGSGKQ
+300 AGYGAKGGGKQ

-322 REQALELLE
+322 REQALELLA

-337 RAQIEGYARPE
+337 RTQIEDYARPE
-348 GHTQPTYTSPRRATW
+348 GHTQPTYTSPRRARW
-363 ISPIDRKQQSVT
+363 VSPIDRKQQSVT
-375 LVDSPLPVTI
+375 LVDSPQPVTI

-423 FDLVAGPVK
+423 FDLVAGPVR
-432 MAGQDLTP
+432 MAGQDLAP
-440 ADASELLARLRS
+440 HDASELLTRLRT
-452 RPLPSLDAV
+452 RRLPV
-461 LEQINEPNGKL
+461 LEGPISGPLNG
-472 QRGLHQDLRN
+472 
-482 KPRNNSRDGASRG
+482 
-495 SQELTPGD
+495 

>member
-1 MKDRVLV
+1 MKDRALV
-8 DADGYTRVHRLTPL
+8 DVDGYTRVHRLTPL

-30 ALLAIFAVNI
+30 ALLAIFVLNI
-40 NASMISDVLSYL
+40 NASMIEDVVSYL
-52 QSGHLG
+52 QGGHLG
-58 EIGRGSLLGAGGF
+58 EVGRGTLLAIGGF

-77 IWLMSGIWW
+77 IWLVSGVWW

-93 TEDEIALRHGVIS
+93 TDDEVALRHGVIS

-134 AVRVETAGGTSSVI
+134 TVRVETAGGNASVI
-148 KIEYLSKAKAEELR
+148 KIEYLPKAKAEELR
-162 AELLRRTNKGP
+162 AELLRRTNGGQVEQP
-173 TGEPAPEA
+173 EQAVEEESEP
-181 EEATA
+181 A

-207 LAALVIGGLLFIPG
+207 ITALIIGGLLFIPG

-228 IIVGYVGSVWGLV
+228 IIVGFVGRVWSLV
-241 DSSWKFTALHDAP
+241 DSSWTFTALHDAP
-254 TNALNVSYGLA
+254 SHALNVSYGLA

-285 FLWRRLGWYEVNVSV
+285 FLWRRLGWYEVHVSV
-300 AGYGAKGSGKQ
+300 AGYGTKGGGKQ

-322 REQALELLE
+322 REQALELLA

-337 RAQIEGYARPE
+337 RAQIEDYARPE
-348 GHTQPTYTSPRRATW
+348 GHTQPTYTSPRRARW
-363 ISPIDRKQQSVT
+363 VSPIDRKQQSVT
-375 LVDSPLPVTI
+375 LVDSPEPVTI

-411 PLGHLAGVRTVR
+411 PLSHLAGVRTVR
-423 FDLVAGPVK
+423 FDLVAGPVR

-440 ADASELLARLRS
+440 ADASELLTRLRT
-452 RPLPSLDAV
+452 RRLPV
-461 LEQINEPNGKL
+461 LEGPLNGPL
-472 QRGLHQDLRN
+472 G
-482 KPRNNSRDGASRG
+482 G
-495 SQELTPGD
+495 

>member
-1 MKDRVLV
+1 MKDRALV

-30 ALLAIFAVNI
+30 ALVAIFAVNI
-40 NASMISDVLSYL
+40 NASMISDVVSYL
-52 QSGHLG
+52 QGGNLG
-58 EIGRGSLLGAGGF
+58 VVGRGTLLGVGGF
-71 VLVCAV
+71 VLLCAV
-77 IWLMSGIWW
+77 IWLVSGIWW

-93 TEDEIALRHGVIS
+93 TEDEIALRHGAIS

-162 AELLRRTNKGP
+162 AELLRRTNGGP
-173 TGEPAPEA
+173 AEEPGRPA
-181 EEATA
+181 EEAPA
-186 LIPEIPILRTI
+186 AVIPAIPILRTI

-207 LAALVIGGLLFIPG
+207 ITALVLGGLLFIPG

-228 IIVGYVGSVWGLV
+228 IIVGFVGSVWGLV
-241 DSSWKFTALHDAP
+241 DSSWKFTALHDVPA
-254 TNALNVSYGLA
+254 NALNVSYGLA

-285 FLWRRLGWYEVNVSV
+285 FLWRRFGWYEVNVSV

-337 RAQIEGYARPE
+337 RAQIEDFARPE

-363 ISPIDRKQQSVT
+363 ISPLDRKQQSVT

-440 ADASELLARLRS
+440 ADASELLTRLRS
-452 RPLPSLDAV
+452 RRLPAMESALSPMDSSV
-461 LEQINEPNGKL
+461 NISQVEPRQN
-472 QRGLHQDLRN
+472 
-482 KPRNNSRDGASRG
+482 PREDSRDSAVRG
-495 SQELTPGD
+495 SD

>member
-1 MKDRVLV
+1 MKDRALI
-8 DADGYTRVHRLTPL
+8 DADGYTRVHRFTPL

-30 ALLAIFAVNI
+30 ALVAVLAVNV
-40 NASMISDVLSYL
+40 NASMVSDVLSYV
-52 QSGHLG
+52 QGGHLG
-58 EIGRGSLLGAGGF
+58 EVGRGTLLGIGAF
-71 VLVCAV
+71 VLVCTV
-77 IWLMSGIWW
+77 IWLVSGIWW

-148 KIEYLSKAKAEELR
+148 KIEYLTKATAEELR

-173 TGEPAPEA
+173 ASEPEPETPA
-181 EEATA
+181 A

-207 LAALVIGGLLFIPG
+207 VTALVIGGLLFLPG

-228 IIVGYVGSVWGLV
+228 IIVGFVGRVWSLV

-254 TNALNVSYGLA
+254 ANALNVSYGLA

-285 FLWRRLGWYEVNVSV
+285 FLWRRFGWYEVHVSV
-300 AGYGAKGSGKQ
+300 AGYGAKGGGKQ

-322 REQALELLE
+322 REQALELLA

-337 RAQIEGYARPE
+337 RAQIEDYARPE
-348 GHTQPTYTSPRRATW
+348 GHTRPTYTSPRRATW
-363 ISPIDRKQQSVT
+363 VSPIDRKQQSVT
-375 LVDSPLPVTI
+375 LVESPQPVTI

-432 MAGQDLTP
+432 MAGQDLTS
-440 ADASELLARLRS
+440 ADASALLTRLRS
-452 RPLPSLDAV
+452 RRLPA
-461 LEQINEPNGKL
+461 LESAPA
-472 QRGLHQDLRN
+472 
-482 KPRNNSRDGASRG
+482 PS
-495 SQELTPGD
+495 GD

>member
-1 MKDRVLV
+1 MKDRALI

-30 ALLAIFAVNI
+30 ALVAVLAVNV
-40 NASMISDVLSYL
+40 NASMVSDVLSYV
-52 QSGHLG
+52 QGGHLG
-58 EIGRGSLLGAGGF
+58 EVGRGTLLGIGAF
-71 VLVCAV
+71 VLVCTV
-77 IWLMSGIWW
+77 IWLVSGIWW

-93 TEDEIALRHGVIS
+93 TEDEVALRHGVIS

-134 AVRVETAGGTSSVI
+134 AVRVETAGGNASVI
-148 KIEYLSKAKAEELR
+148 KIEYLPKAKAEELR
-162 AELLRRTNKGP
+162 AELLRRTNKGSAS
-173 TGEPAPEA
+173 EPAPETPA
-181 EEATA
+181 A

-207 LAALVIGGLLFIPG
+207 VTALVIGGLLFLPG

-228 IIVGYVGSVWGLV
+228 IIVGFVGRVWSLV
-241 DSSWKFTALHDAP
+241 DSSWTFTALHDAP
-254 TNALNVSYGLA
+254 ANALNVSYGLA

-285 FLWRRLGWYEVNVSV
+285 FLWRRFGWYEVHVSV
-300 AGYGAKGSGKQ
+300 AGYGAKGGGKQ

-337 RAQIEGYARPE
+337 RAQIEDFARPE

-375 LVDSPLPVTI
+375 LVESPQPVTI

-440 ADASELLARLRS
+440 ADASELLTRLRS
-452 RPLPSLDAV
+452 RRLPAFESA
-461 LEQINEPNGKL
+461 PA
-472 QRGLHQDLRN
+472 
-482 KPRNNSRDGASRG
+482 PS
-495 SQELTPGD
+495 GD

>member
-1 MKDRVLV
+1 MKDRALI

-30 ALLAIFAVNI
+30 ALVAVLAVNV
-40 NASMISDVLSYL
+40 NASMVSDVLSYV
-52 QSGHLG
+52 QGGHLG
-58 EIGRGSLLGAGGF
+58 EVGRGTLLGIGAF
-71 VLVCAV
+71 VLVCAM
-77 IWLMSGIWW
+77 IWLVSGIWW

-148 KIEYLSKAKAEELR
+148 KIEYLTKATAEELR

-173 TGEPAPEA
+173 ASEPA
-181 EEATA
+181 EETPAA

-228 IIVGYVGSVWGLV
+228 IIVGYLGSVWGLV
-241 DSSWKFTALHDAP
+241 DSSWKFTALHAAP

-285 FLWRRLGWYEVNVSV
+285 FLWRRFGWYEVHVSV
-300 AGYGAKGSGKQ
+300 AGYGAKGGGKQ

-322 REQALELLE
+322 REQALELLA

-337 RAQIEGYARPE
+337 RAQIEDYARPE
-348 GHTQPTYTSPRRATW
+348 GHTLPTYTSPRRATW
-363 ISPIDRKQQSVT
+363 VSPIDRKQQSVT
-375 LVDSPLPVTI
+375 LVELPQPVTI

-411 PLGHLAGVRTVR
+411 PLGHLAGVCTVR

-440 ADASELLARLRS
+440 HDASALLTRLRS
-452 RPLPSLDAV
+452 RRLPA
-461 LEQINEPNGKL
+461 LESAPA
-472 QRGLHQDLRN
+472 
-482 KPRNNSRDGASRG
+482 PS
-495 SQELTPGD
+495 GD